1 MGCLQDNGSAP
12 PRCSLASLIC
22 HVSTTKPPLVPSA
35 RASALRSVLPR
46 PRWGFADRLRSCR
59 YGGFATLPAF
69 LLRPFRAA
77 LGLPGGLSP
86 LGLRLPLCFLC
97 FLQLF
102 RSLRQMGFPASRP
115 SLRVAA
121 QALTPAPLSWR
132 HCERK
137 QRKNR
142 RGSAAEAAERLRRAC
157 QAQGNLDN
165 PPGRAFAVTNA
176 GRKS

>member
-77 LGLPGGLSP
+77 LGLIVGLSS

-97 FLQLF
+97 FLQIF
-102 RSLRQMGFPASRP
+102 RSLRHMGFMASRP
-115 SLRVAA
+115 SPPLTLRVTRKLASLDTRPSVVE
-121 QALTPAPLSWR
+121 AL
-132 HCERK
+132 RK
-137 QRKNR
+137 EAKKKPQRVS
-142 RGSAAEAAERLRRAC
+142 RGS
-157 QAQGNLDN
+157 
-165 PPGRAFAVTNA
+165 GRATP
-176 GRKS
+176 

>member
-1 MGCLQDNGSAP
+1 MTAAIASP
-12 PRCSLASLIC
+12 PDAAASP
-22 HVSTTKPPLVPSA
+22 H
-35 RASALRSVLPR
+35 
-46 PRWGFADRLRSCR
+46 PRWGFADRYRSLR

-77 LGLPGGLSP
+77 LGLPGGLSS

-97 FLQLF
+97 FLQIF
-102 RSLRQMGFPASRP
+102 RSLRHMGFRASRP
-115 SLRVAA
+115 SPSGGAKA
-121 QALTPAPLSWR
+121 PALTPAHLSWR

-176 GRKS
+176 GRKSQSKNSLQCKKQKPLGR